1 MKDMTEKN
9 FASNN
14 HNIKKEYSD
23 RETEKILK
31 QEIEIPE
38 KVNQRIQDTYA
49 YLEIEKEK
57 TGRRKGRGY
66 TWKIAVAALAIIAGL
81 GTVGFAANKYMAV
94 LKSEKGESIQY
105 TFQVDRTK
113 EAHAIQVEP
122 TYMPDGYVCGEK
134 DSAYYGKWHNE
145 ETGGG
150 ISIIPM
156 NAAELDKMERLDQ
169 TDEFLHYKRS
179 EQQKEMS
186 LGDQQVD
193 VYVSE
198 DFYIDS
204 DNTIKNIYLYNEE
217 EGYAIQVW
225 SRSNLPY
232 EEVLKVAEGLKVT
245 VLDKVVPYATDE
257 EIKEAKAE
265 IKQLENAG
273 TGVDSV
279 SNVDVYAMG
288 DEIANPFTKVE
299 SIKDEVDDVRFTV
312 NAVEIKDSI
321 SLDEYPQENF
331 IDYENEMKPWMNED
345 GTLKEHERYV
355 MGANGEIEK
364 TETVHSKYVI
374 VHMTA
379 KNCGDTQSE
388 WNQSDGVSIAP
399 DMTTL
404 VSNGDGILVRQVCLY
419 SSANEDYML
428 QWSSSDGSSFPVYFD
443 KMYYT
448 GDVQRLKHG
457 LWHPLAAGEEL
468 EYTLIYIVDEDQ
480 VDQSYLWFFS
490 GVGGTDEQGVPITGS
505 YVKVK

>member
-1 MKDMTEKN
+1 MADKKFTNHDQDVKRVYSEQEK
-9 FASNN
+9 
-14 HNIKKEYSD
+14 EQ
-23 RETEKILK
+23 ILK
-31 QEIEIPE
+31 QEIEIPDTI
-38 KVNQRIQDTYA
+38 NQRIQDTYT
-49 YLEIEKEK
+49 YLGIEQEK
-57 TGRRKGRGY
+57 AGRRKGRRC
-66 TWKIAVAALAIIAGL
+66 TWKIAAAALAITAGL
-81 GTVGFAANKYMAV
+81 GMVGFAANKYMAV

-122 TYMPDGYVCGEK
+122 AYMPDGYVCGEK

-156 NAAELDKMERLDQ
+156 NAAELDKMERLGQ

-225 SRSNLPY
+225 SRSDLPY

-245 VLDKVVPYATDE
+245 VLDEVVPYATDE
-257 EIKEAKAE
+257 EIKEAKDAME
-265 IKQLENAG
+265 QLGNEG
-273 TGVDSV
+273 TGANSV
-279 SNVDVYAMG
+279 YKGDIYAIG
-288 DEIANPFTKVE
+288 DEIANPLTKDE
-299 SIKDEVDDVRFTV
+299 EIKDEIDDIRFRV
-312 NAVEIKDSI
+312 NSVEIKDSI

-331 IDYENEMKPWMNED
+331 IDYDNEMKPWINED
-345 GTLKEHERYV
+345 GTLKEHDRYV
-355 MGANGEIEK
+355 MGPNGETEK

-374 VHMTA
+374 VHMKA
-379 KNCGDTQSE
+379 KNYMDEHNEASL
-388 WNQSDGVSIAP
+388 SDDVAMAP
-399 DMTTL
+399 DLATL
-404 VSNGDGILVRQVCLY
+404 ISNGDGTFTQTVFPY
-419 SSANEDYML
+419 MSANEDYKL
-428 QWSSSDGSSFPVYFD
+428 QWLSSNGSSFPVYFD

-448 GDVQRLKHG
+448 DGIQRAKHA
-457 LWHPLAAGEEL
+457 LWYPLAAGEEL
-468 EYTLIYIVDEDQ
+468 EYILIYIVDEDQ
-480 VDQSYLWFFS
+480 IDQAYLWFFS
-490 GVGGTDEQGVPITGS
+490 GVGGTDEQGIPITGS